1 MVGSQMFS
9 TGTEGL
15 VDLLG
20 ISNKPDAEPG
30 SAADLNRISAQGA
43 FFLNIA
49 AAAGVKGAAT
59 ALGIASTANTAI
71 ELAQATATI
80 AKDNETTAGILT
92 SVMEKLSL
100 LGEGW
105 DKVAEILGPTTPPVV
120 VTVDN
125 NNPHTQ

>member
-30 SAADLNRISAQGA
+30 SAADLKRISAQGA

-49 AAAGVKGAAT
+49 AAAGVAGAQETLSAF
-59 ALGIASTANTAI
+59 STANTAI

-92 SVMEKLSL
+92 TVMEKVGLVAAAY
-100 LGEGW
+100 
-105 DKVAEILGPTTPPVV
+105 DKVADILSPNTPPVEV
-120 VTVDN
+120 KVT
-125 NNPHTQ
+125 NNPDIQ